1 MITNVLLAIA
11 ICFVIA
17 LLLTRLMKLL
27 NLPNVTGYIIA
38 GLIVSPFTTKLI
50 SVDMMDS
57 LTIISNV
64 ALGFIAFAAG
74 NEFRLKLLKQIG
86 GKILTITVVQAVAA
100 TAFVIGALFIVRA
113 INPSLIGIP
122 AILLLGAIAAA
133 TAPAITL
140 LVIKQYKARGHLTDI
155 LMPVVAFD
163 DLIGLFLF
171 SICLGIAKVLL
182 TDTQASATNMFL
194 LPLLEIVKSLA
205 VGAGIGFILVV
216 VCKFFK
222 SRANRLIWV
231 IASVFAGVGL
241 SQMWDMS
248 PLITCMTTGMVFA
261 NLRKDY
267 ESVVERVDMWTPP
280 LFMAFFILSGAHLD
294 LRIIPQV
301 GVVGIVY
308 ILARSLGKYFGS
320 YFSAVAV
327 KETKTVRNY
336 LGFTLLPQAG
346 VAIGMVTVIA
356 STPGLE
362 AIVPQ
367 ITTVVLGATLFYELT
382 GPIITKGAL
391 KRAGEIT
398 GEGTIPLVMLFR
410 NLKARRKARVRFIS
424 GSDVDVPSEVL
435 IESANTEPKVDVES
449 SKPSTD
455 VVESSKQE
463 VATEVSANPS
473 DTVVLDFIDDDIDY
487 TNLIG
492 RTSIE
497 ELEDYYTSSKS
508 KGEDSSTV
516 SSDESKGSDESK

>member
-1 MITNVLLAIA
+1 MIDNALLAIA
-11 ICFVIA
+11 VCFVIA

-38 GLIVSPFTTKLI
+38 GLVVSPFTTKII

-57 LTIISNV
+57 LQILSNV
-64 ALGFIAFAAG
+64 ALGFVAFAAG

-86 GKILTITVVQAVAA
+86 GKILTITVVQAFAA
-100 TAFVIGALFIVRA
+100 TIFVICALFIVRA

-163 DLIGLFLF
+163 DLIGLFVF

-182 TDTQASATNMFL
+182 TDTQASATNMFII
-194 LPLLEIVKSLA
+194 PLLEIVKSLA
-205 VGAGIGFILVV
+205 VGAGLGLVLVV
-216 VCKFFK
+216 ACRFFK
-222 SRANRLIWV
+222 SRASRLMWV
-231 IASVFAGVGL
+231 ITVVFAGVAL
-241 SQMWDMS
+241 SQMLEMS
-248 PLITCMTTGMVFA
+248 PLITCMTIGIVFA

-267 ESVVERVDMWTPP
+267 ETVVERVDMWTPP

-294 LRIIPQV
+294 LRIIPVV
-301 GVVGIVY
+301 GIVGIVY
-308 ILARSLGKYFGS
+308 ILARSLGKYFGTFVS
-320 YFSAVAV
+320 SVMV

-362 AIVPQ
+362 SIVSQ

-382 GPIITKGAL
+382 GPIVTKWAL
-391 KRAGEIT
+391 KRAGEISE
-398 GEGTIPLVMLFR
+398 EGSIPLVTMFK
-410 NLKARRKARVRFIS
+410 NIKARRKARTRFIS
-424 GSDVDVPSEVL
+424 ASDVDVPSEVF
-435 IESANTEPKVDVES
+435 IESATKEVKDSVVTSPEPMETKSGEEGS
-449 SKPSTD
+449 N
-455 VVESSKQE
+455 E
-463 VATEVSANPS
+463 V
-473 DTVVLDFIDDDIDY
+473 VVLDFIDDDDVDY
-487 TNLIG
+487 TSLLG
-492 RTSIE
+492 RNSTE
-497 ELEDYYTSSKS
+497 ELEEYYTSSKGKAEEGALS
-508 KGEDSSTV
+508 DS
-516 SSDESKGSDESK
+516 GSPKDVE